1 MGLKAENAQIKKSHQ
16 SMIQEHKNNSTSSQ
30 EELILKLNQLK
41 GEFKTKEVVL
51 RKKLEESNTN
61 QVEMKTEMKNV
72 QNAFE
77 NFKKSANAE
86 LSTTLI
92 QADKTISDLS
102 NKLRER
108 KKMLKKFD
116 NEVKRLNKE

>member
-1 MGLKAENAQIKKSHQ
+1 
-16 SMIQEHKNNSTSSQ
+16 
-30 EELILKLNQLK
+30 
-41 GEFKTKEVVL
+41 
-51 RKKLEESNTN
+51 
-61 QVEMKTEMKNV
+61 MKTEMKNV

-92 QADKTISDLS
+92 RADKTISDLS

-116 NEVKRLNKE
+116 NEVKRLNKEIKNYKLIVNKKSNIVGDNASDDKQKNTIHTRKRYSN